1 MISLGVGGCRCG
13 FWDAVDGMC
22 IKIIIPHG
30 LFGVVWCF
38 FLWCGCFWIASV
50 FIDMLGI
57 GFRGKCFMNT
67 CPLLGLGCGVFS
79 FFVFL
84 LALCVGGSRSSRPR
98 G

>member
-22 IKIIIPHG
+22 ITVIIPHG
-30 LFGVVWCF
+30 LFGVVW
-38 FLWCGCFWIASV
+38 V
-50 FIDMLGI
+50 
-57 GFRGKCFMNT
+57 
-67 CPLLGLGCGVFS
+67 LLGCECVYRHVGHWIPRQVFHEHLPFARIGMWGFS
-79 FFVFL
+79 FFVSL

>member
-1 MISLGVGGCRCG
+1 MISLGLGGCRCG

-22 IKIIIPHG
+22 ITMIIPHG
-30 LFGVVWCF
+30 LLVWCGAF
-38 FLWCGCFWIASV
+38 LLWCGCFWVVSV

-57 GFRGKCFMNT
+57 GFRGKYFMNT

-79 FFVFL
+79 FFVSL